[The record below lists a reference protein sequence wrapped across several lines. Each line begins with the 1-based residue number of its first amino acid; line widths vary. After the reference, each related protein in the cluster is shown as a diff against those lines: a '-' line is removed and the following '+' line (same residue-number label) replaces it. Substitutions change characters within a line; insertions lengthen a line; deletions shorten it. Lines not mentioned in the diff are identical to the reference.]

1 MLNNQKIQIIGLTG
15 LAGHGKT
22 EVADLLVKHTGFHK
36 IAFGDAVKAA
46 AAAMYNID
54 LAAFYE
60 GYDKVEGFDRNTT
73 VIEPYGMT
81 VRAMMRNTGDAMKNQ
96 CGGDFWIHLALCKI
110 SMLAEQDGFRGVIV
124 EDIRYDDNNP
134 WGMAGDEYAAVK
146 RWGGKVLHVDA
157 MERVGR
163 KDMHGQHCSEKG
175 VKRLD
180 GDIVIDNN
188 NPLETLDG
196 LIEHVVKT
204 HGWYKL

>member
-1 MLNNQKIQIIGLTG
+1 MLANKNIQILALTG

-22 EVADLLVKHTGFHK
+22 EVGDLLAKHTGFHK

-60 GYDKVEGFDRNTT
+60 GYDKVEGLDRNTSI
-73 VIEPYGMT
+73 IEPYGIT
-81 VRAMMRNTGDAMKNQ
+81 IRAMMRNTGDAMKNQ
-96 CGGDFWIHLALCKI
+96 CGGSFWIDLLKCKI
-110 SMLAEQDGFRGVIV
+110 QLLSEQEDFRGVIV
-124 EDIRYDDNNP
+124 EDVRYDDDNP
-134 WGMAGDEYAAVK
+134 WGMEGSEYDAVK
-146 RWGGKVLHVDA
+146 SWGGKVLHVDA

-163 KDMHGQHCSEKG
+163 KDIHNQHCSEKG

-180 GDIVIDNN
+180 GDTVIDNN

-196 LIEHVVKT
+196 LIEYVVKT
-204 HGWYKL
+204 NGWYKL

>member
-1 MLNNQKIQIIGLTG
+1 MLANKNIQILALTG

-22 EVADLLVKHTGFHK
+22 EVGDLLAKHTGFHK

-60 GYDKVEGFDRNTT
+60 GYDKVEGFDRNTFI
-73 VIEPYGMT
+73 IEPYGIT
-81 VRAMMRNTGDAMKNQ
+81 IRAMMRNTGDAMKNQ
-96 CGGDFWIHLALCKI
+96 CGGSFWIDLLKCKI
-110 SMLAEQDGFRGVIV
+110 QLLSEQEDFRGVIV
-124 EDIRYDDNNP
+124 EDVRYDDDNP
-134 WGMAGDEYAAVK
+134 WGMEGSEYDAVK
-146 RWGGKVLHVDA
+146 SWGGKVLHVDA

-163 KDMHGQHCSEKG
+163 KDIHNQHCSEKG

-180 GDIVIDNN
+180 GDTVIDNN

-196 LIEHVVKT
+196 LIEYVVKT
-204 HGWYKL
+204 NGWYKL

>member
-1 MLNNQKIQIIGLTG
+1 MLANPQIQIIGLTG

-22 EVADLLVKHTGFHK
+22 EVGDLLVKHTGFHK

-46 AAAMYNID
+46 AAAMYGLD

-60 GYDKVEGFDRNTT
+60 GYDKVEDFDRNTT
-73 VIEPYGMT
+73 IIQPYNMT
-81 VRAMMRNTGDAMKNQ
+81 IRAMMRNTGDAMKNQ
-96 CGGDFWIHLALCKI
+96 CGGSFWIDLIKCKI
-110 SMLAEQDGFRGVIV
+110 QMLSEQEGFRGVIV
-124 EDIRYDDNNP
+124 EDIRYDEDNP
-134 WGMAGDEYAAVK
+134 WGKSGSEYDAIK
-146 RWGGKVLHVDA
+146 SWGGTVFHVDA
-157 MERVGR
+157 MKRVGR
-163 KDMHGQHCSEKG
+163 KDIHGQHCSEKG

-204 HGWYKL
+204 HGLYKL